1 MQPSNIFI
9 VVHVQNIYIYRWII
23 WSSWWVMWRFT
34 YITRGIQKHLYMSL
48 YMHINLIYLCKL
60 SFFKKE
66 NHGDLVLSIDFTV
79 ARRWL
84 QSAFWW
90 NWLCDMSVEFSS
102 YALPASVP
110 TCTGSTLRLLCF
122 WHLWKHRYGVVFNG
136 IVPSLSLI
144 RKSCR
149 DDVVLWR
156 ARLPLE

>member
-9 VVHVQNIYIYRWII
+9 VVHVQNIYIYRWIL

-34 YITRGIQKHLYMSL
+34 YITRGFQKHLYMSL

-90 NWLCDMSVEFSS
+90 NWLCDMIFVAISFLSVLKNLSASKFSILLS
-102 YALPASVP
+102 DDSELTEAQLISFPSFASILPSHV
-110 TCTGSTLRLLCF
+110 RLL
-122 WHLWKHRYGVVFNG
+122 NS
-136 IVPSLSLI
+136 ISLI
-144 RKSCR
+144 GKWYCR
-149 DDVVLWR
+149 
-156 ARLPLE
+156 